1 MKVAPSH
8 RPTAG
13 EKRLFALLNGLPKR
27 EFFFRYEPQIV
38 TAVGASKPDFVLVSS
53 LLGVLVIEVKDW
65 RKLSG
70 GTQEAI
76 AVHTAGGSIEKL
88 PNPVLQ
94 AEHYAYDLKDRF
106 ATRAELWEERKGRQ
120 ALKFPWAVLVA
131 LPFIPQSEIARFEA
145 VGIWPRGVVIGAEGV
160 RDSASLEKAVR
171 ELPWKFKPERPL
183 SLDMLDIIRELIDPS
198 LRVDDA
204 GGSPIGTLTRQQE
217 ALVREPVSVLLPK
230 QASLFSAESLP
241 SSHEQLIENAEV
253 RLVRGVAGS
262 GKTLVLARR
271 AFRLHTEYPDARF
284 LVLTFNTELARDI
297 RERLGMDAKTPDAGL
312 EITNFHKL
320 CRHILIDHWLRPINA
335 RRWLSDHAAPELL
348 ALKLS
353 SAVVAEELAWRRE
366 RNLLTDSAYLT
377 ADRKG
382 RGYALD
388 SERRTLINNMFN
400 RYQADKQ
407 RRRAAGKS
415 WFDWDDVAF
424 LVESEL
430 ERADHPLVGAYES
443 ILLDEGQDF
452 TPSWLRVIKRLLRPG
467 GALFLCD
474 DPSQS
479 IFHNYNWLQKGV
491 SVIGRTVQLRVPFRS
506 TMEISEAAHSLIEAD
521 DILRGAE
528 ERSELDLM
536 AYELGRGPLPAL
548 VACPDAASEMRFV
561 SEQVAGLLADGILPR
576 QIAVLCHAY
585 DQFLRWR
592 HLSDRGV
599 YVQIFERV
607 KGLEFVNVFVPGL
620 GSAFDDAHDAET
632 VAAVRRKVFTA
643 LTRSRY
649 RLVISY
655 HGQLPAPLEALVPVT
670 FSETYAPVSGVR

>member
-1 MKVAPSH
+1 MKAAPAH

-13 EKRLFALLNGLPKR
+13 EKRLFTLLNGLPKR

-38 TAVGASKPDFVLVSS
+38 TAVGASKPDFVLVSA
-53 LLGVLVIEVKDW
+53 LLGVIVVEVKDW
-65 RKLSG
+65 RKLAG

-120 ALKFPWAVLVA
+120 ALKFPWSVMVA
-131 LPFIPQSEIARFEA
+131 LPFILQAEIAKFEA
-145 VGIWPRGVVIGAEGV
+145 VGIWPRGVVIGAETLK
-160 RDSASLEKAVR
+160 DSASLEKAIR
-171 ELPWKFKPERPL
+171 DLPWKFKPERPL

-198 LRVDDA
+198 LRVDDQT
-204 GGSPIGTLTRQQE
+204 GSPIGTLTRQQE

-230 QASLFSAESLP
+230 QAALFSAESLP
-241 SSHEQLIENAEV
+241 PSHEQLVDNAEV

-271 AFRLHTEYPDARF
+271 AFRLTNDYPDARF

-297 RERLGMDAKTPDAGL
+297 RERLGLDSESQSPGL

-320 CRHILIDHWLRPINA
+320 CRRILIDQWQSPINT
-335 RRWLSDHAAPELL
+335 RRWLRNNAAPELD

-353 SAVVAEELAWRRE
+353 SEVVSEELGWRRE
-366 RNLLTDSAYLT
+366 RGLLTDEAYLA

-388 SERRTLINNMFN
+388 AERRALINAIFN

-407 RRRAAGKS
+407 KRRAGGKS

-424 LVESEL
+424 LAEAEL
-430 ERADHPLVGAYES
+430 ERADHSLVGAYES

-467 GALFLCD
+467 GALFICD

-491 SVIGRTVQLRVPFRS
+491 SVVGRTVQLRVPFRS
-506 TMEISEAAHSLIEAD
+506 TMEISEAAYSLIEAD

-548 VACPDAASEMRFV
+548 VACADTAMETRFV
-561 SEQVAGLLADGILPR
+561 SEQVAGLLADGALPR
-576 QIAVLCHAY
+576 QIAVLCHDY
-585 DQFLRWR
+585 DQLLRWR
-592 HLSDRGV
+592 HLSERGV
-599 YVQIFERV
+599 YVQIFERM

-620 GSAFDDAHDAET
+620 DSAFDDAHDAET
-632 VAAVRRKVFTA
+632 VAAIRRKIFTA

-655 HGQLPAPLEALVPVT
+655 HGTIPAPLEPLLPVT
-670 FSETYAPVSGVR
+670 FNESYSPALVV

>member
-1 MKVAPSH
+1 
-8 RPTAG
+8 
-13 EKRLFALLNGLPKR
+13 
-27 EFFFRYEPQIV
+27 
-38 TAVGASKPDFVLVSS
+38 
-53 LLGVLVIEVKDW
+53 
-65 RKLSG
+65 
-70 GTQEAI
+70 
-76 AVHTAGGSIEKL
+76 
-88 PNPVLQ
+88 
-94 AEHYAYDLKDRF
+94 
-106 ATRAELWEERKGRQ
+106 
-120 ALKFPWAVLVA
+120 
-131 LPFIPQSEIARFEA
+131 
-145 VGIWPRGVVIGAEGV
+145 
-160 RDSASLEKAVR
+160 
-171 ELPWKFKPERPL
+171 
-183 SLDMLDIIRELIDPS
+183 
-198 LRVDDA
+198 
-204 GGSPIGTLTRQQE
+204 
-217 ALVREPVSVLLPK
+217 
-230 QASLFSAESLP
+230 
-241 SSHEQLIENAEV
+241 
-253 RLVRGVAGS
+253 
-262 GKTLVLARR
+262 VLARR